1 MNDFERKIID
11 KLLIKYQNS
20 KLSKEGSERNIKIK
34 IDNHDPI
41 MKTYQT
47 RDSYKYKDSNDET
60 IKTLTSKGFIESFF
74 SRDGEFQYLTLNIEN
89 VDVLYEYVGSV
100 NPKIENEKIVEYLI
114 GIQLDD
120 FLYKFKKFVLNQIE
134 TKYTFPKTF
143 FSNAEELK
151 TIIHII
157 QEIIAL
163 DDEVMKRDFSVR
175 VLGDSK
181 KFKNKYEAKVINI
194 IKEFDPNAENIDK
207 EDILKNYNI
216 VSNYSYTLIKHKLLF
231 KLGDAV
237 IDLNKLPYD
246 FALSNHMIRD
256 LEIMKT
262 DIIKV
267 ITVENLTTFYGLN
280 EDALIIY
287 LAGFHN
293 NIKQQLLKKIYET
306 YPNAIYLHFSD
317 IDFGGFW
324 IYHNLKVKTGIPF
337 KPYKMSIKELEDNKK
352 NLKKLTVNDVNRLE
366 SLLENS
372 KFVEFYDVIRY
383 MLKNNCKLEQEILD

>member
-134 TKYTFPKTF
+134 TKYTFPKTYF
-143 FSNAEELK
+143 GNAEELK

-157 QEIIAL
+157 KEIIAL
-163 DDEVMKRDFSVR
+163 DDEVMKRDFSAR

-181 KFKNKYEAKVINI
+181 KFKNKYETKIINI
-194 IKEFDPNAENIDK
+194 IKKFDPDAENIDK

-366 SLLENS
+366 LLLENS